1 MRKVYL
7 IAGVAVLTIL
17 VITSLLVMRRS
28 TSVMEPEKKAS
39 ALYKAADNLLNAGKL
54 DEAEFEFK
62 KLISAYPDSNKVPL
76 ALYSLCGIRQKQG
89 QIVGAKEACE
99 ELISKYSG
107 SELVKDVQKKL
118 GQLNIE
124 ILFSPA
130 ATKDSV
136 SYDVAPG
143 DSLFSIARKFNT
155 TAELLKRS
163 NNLKTDQ
170 LRANMRL
177 KVYKG
182 KFSVVVN
189 KAQNTLTLKSNG
201 EVFKVYNVSTG
212 KDTSITPSGDFKV
225 VNKLVNPVWYTANE
239 AIPAGDPR
247 NILGTRWLGLDKSGY
262 GIHGT
267 TQPQSIGKSVTAGCV
282 RMYNREVEELFDI
295 LPVGTE
301 VTIVE

>member
-1 MRKVYL
+1 
-7 IAGVAVLTIL
+7 
-17 VITSLLVMRRS
+17 
-28 TSVMEPEKKAS
+28 MEPEKKAS